1 MTQKPECKL
10 INEDG
15 NIFFILAR
23 VRNTLR
29 ENGLEAELKQVTTR
43 VMESKSY
50 YEALEIISEYVDP
63 V

>member
-1 MTQKPECKL
+1 MTQKLECKL

-15 NIFFILAR
+15 NIFFILSR

-29 ENGLEAELKQVTTR
+29 ENGLEAELEEVTTR

>member
-1 MTQKPECKL
+1 MTQKPKYKL

-15 NIFFILAR
+15 NIFFILGR

-29 ENGLEAELKQVTTR
+29 ENGLEAELEEVTIR

>member
-15 NIFFILAR
+15 NIFFILGR

-29 ENGLEAELKQVTTR
+29 ENGLEAELEEVTTR
-43 VMESKSY
+43 VMESQSY

>member
-1 MTQKPECKL
+1 MMQKPKCKL

-15 NIFFILAR
+15 NIFFILGR

-29 ENGLEAELKQVTTR
+29 ENGLEAELEEVTAR

>member
-15 NIFFILAR
+15 NIFFILGR

-29 ENGLEAELKQVTTR
+29 ENGLEAELEEVTTR
-43 VMESKSY
+43 VMESESY
-50 YEALEIISEYVDP
+50 YEALEIISQYVDP